1 MLASKELLINEQIR
15 AREVRVIDDEGQRGV
30 MSLEEALR
38 KARAAGL
45 DLVEVSPKAV
55 PPVCRIL
62 DYGKYKFEQEK
73 KVREA
78 KKKQKATQLK
88 EISMKPMIQHNE

>member
-1 MLASKELLINEQIR
+1 MTSKELNINEQIR

-30 MSLEEALR
+30 MSLDEALR
-38 KARAAGL
+38 RARAAGL

-62 DYGKYKFEQEK
+62 LPRRVPAGFHATW
-73 KVREA
+73 REGR
-78 KKKQKATQLK
+78 
-88 EISMKPMIQHNE
+88 